1 MWRKFG
7 VTLAQA
13 RAERTEMSPSEF
25 ESQLAQGEGQTIEF
39 KRCGTSPHAD
49 TFETI
54 CSFAN
59 RVGGSIYL
67 GVEND
72 GTVRGINPLSALGI
86 ERNIVNVTGNPA
98 VFAPA
103 PALEFEK
110 IEYQGK
116 LVIRAWVPMGP
127 SVYRYKNVV
136 YDRIADVD
144 AKVSSDDQISLMY
157 IRKRAYYSEQKIF
170 PFMEFSDLRPDLIDR
185 ARSMATA
192 NRRDHPWAK
201 LNDEQLLRAAGL
213 YAHDRERG
221 LSGYTLA
228 AALLLGTD
236 ELIRS
241 VCPAY
246 LTDAVVRIEDRDRYD
261 DRLMVRTNLME
272 AYDQLSGFCR
282 RHLPD
287 RFLLEDDRR
296 VSARD
301 VIVRELISNVLIHRE
316 FLSAAPAQVTIDAQ
330 GIHTRNA
337 SKSAFNGRITLS
349 DFSPRPKNPLIAD
362 FFAQIGLAEEMGSG
376 TRNLYKYSLAYTGT
390 EPSLVDGDTFKA
402 DIATSAARDA
412 VPKAATEKTR
422 DAVARALDELLRRA
436 DSVTAA
442 QVAAE
447 ANVSLRS
454 TQRHLGNLVK
464 LGEMEALGST
474 SSRKYRRCRHGE

>member
-1 MWRKFG
+1 
-7 VTLAQA
+7 
-13 RAERTEMSPSEF
+13 MSPSEF

-39 KRCGTSPHAD
+39 KRCSTFPHAD
-49 TFETI
+49 TFETV

-59 RVGGSIYL
+59 RIGGNIYL

-72 GTVRGINPLSALGI
+72 GSIRGVDPLSILDI

-98 VFAPA
+98 VFTPS

-110 IEYQGK
+110 IEYNNK
-116 LVIRAWVPMGP
+116 LVIRIWVPMGP
-127 SVYRYKNVV
+127 SVYRYKNVI

-144 AKVSSDDQISLMY
+144 AKVTNDDQISLMY
-157 IRKRAYYSEQKIF
+157 IRKKSYYSEQKVF
-170 PFMEFSDLRPDLIDR
+170 PYIEFSDLRPDLIDR
-185 ARSMATA
+185 ARSMAAT
-192 NRRDHPWAK
+192 NRRDHPWTNLDDK
-201 LNDEQLLRAAGL
+201 QLLHAAGL
-213 YAHDRERG
+213 YTHDRERG

-246 LTDAVVRIEDRDRYD
+246 LTDAIVRIENKDRYD

-272 AYDQLSGFCR
+272 AYAQLSSFCR

-287 RFLLEDDRR
+287 RFLLENDQR

-316 FLSAAPAQVTIDAQ
+316 FLSAVPAQVTIDEQ

-337 SKSAFNGRITLS
+337 SKSVFNGQITLA

-362 FFAQIGLAEEMGSG
+362 FFTQVGLAEEMGSG

-390 EPSLVDGDTFKA
+390 EPILIDGDMFKA
-402 DIATSAARDA
+402 DIATSTAPRA
-412 VPKAATEKTR
+412 VIEKTQDIVLR
-422 DAVARALDELLRRA
+422 TLDELLKETDSATAVQIAERA
-436 DSVTAA
+436 
-442 QVAAE
+442 
-447 ANVSLRS
+447 NISLRS
-454 TQRHLGNLVK
+454 TQRHLSNLIKSEEV
-464 LGEMEALGST
+464 EALGST
-474 SSRKYRRCRHGE
+474 NSRAYRRARRCE